1 MQFLKRAA
9 FAGLALLTL
18 AGASPVAAQFFPP
31 DGPPLYPRD
40 PGYDPDGYQQPD
52 WRHRQI
58 RRHRPRYEDPYEQ
71 PRGPV
76 GFTCWTRRGTCD
88 LDDGRPVNTVCK
100 CYIPGF
106 GPKRGY
112 VQP

>member
-9 FAGLALLTL
+9 FGGLALLTL
-18 AGASPVAAQFFPP
+18 AGASPAAAQYFPP
-31 DGPPLYPRD
+31 DGPPGY
-40 PGYDPDGYQQPD
+40 PGYEPDEYQQPG
-52 WRHRQI
+52 WRRQ

-71 PRGPV
+71 PRAQIGY
-76 GFTCWTRRGTCD
+76 TCWTRRGTCD
-88 LDDGRPVNTVCK
+88 LNDGRPVNSVCK
-100 CYIPGF
+100 CFIPGF